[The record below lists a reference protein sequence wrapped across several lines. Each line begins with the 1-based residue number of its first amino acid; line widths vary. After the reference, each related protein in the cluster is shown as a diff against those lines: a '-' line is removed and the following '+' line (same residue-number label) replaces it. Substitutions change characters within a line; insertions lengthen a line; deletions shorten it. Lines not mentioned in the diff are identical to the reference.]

1 MNRSFYFASMVICLV
16 YGMVAQKYQWFPSPQ
31 LHFMVKQAKLALG
44 EVSGRNDW
52 YYVDAKD
59 RKLVEHYAP
68 AKVQPGLTL
77 VTGIGEDHQLGI
89 KVIDFDGAVVHQWLV
104 DWYDI
109 WPDAT
114 HVPEHLIPK
123 GKPGTHIHG
132 SRLMDNGDIVFN
144 FENIGLIRLDA
155 CANVVFKKPFLSHHS
170 INVDDNGDFW
180 LPTQV
185 FHDKK
190 LKAFPNVKPQF
201 KDDTISHISKDGEL
215 ISQVSVMQLLHDNGY
230 DGLLYMSTLSSRK
243 PKVSGDVFHLND
255 VEVFPGHLAEGV
267 FKHGDVMV
275 SLRNNNT
282 VFVYDPKTLK
292 IRYLTSGKFVRQH
305 DPDFIDGNSFSVYD
319 NNHIASKDF
328 GHNSKIVIV
337 SALDDS
343 VTSYLEDDDN
353 LPFFSNIMGKHQ
365 WLDNGNLL
373 IVESMNGRTFEVTPD
388 KQRVWQYNNL
398 IAQKGLAGIME
409 GSQRLNRQFDRA
421 FFEAQTAKC
430 QSR

>member
-1 MNRSFYFASMVICLV
+1 MNRSFYFASVVICLV
-16 YGMVAQKYQWFPSPQ
+16 YGMAAQKYRWFPAPQ

-52 YYVDAKD
+52 YYVDAKG
-59 RKLVEHYAP
+59 RKLVEDYVP
-68 AKVQPGLTL
+68 EKVQPGLTL
-77 VTGIGEDHQLGI
+77 ITGIGEDHQLAI
-89 KVIDFDGAVVHQWLV
+89 KVIDFDGSVVHQWAI
-104 DWYDI
+104 DWFDI

-114 HVPEHLIPK
+114 HVPEHLVPK

-144 FENIGLIRLDA
+144 FENIGLIRLDS
-155 CANVVFKKPFLSHHS
+155 CGNEVFKRPYLSHHS
-170 INVDDNGDFW
+170 INIDDNGDFW

-190 LKAFPNVKPQF
+190 LKGFPNFTPKF

-243 PKVSGDVFHLND
+243 PSVSGDVFHLND
-255 VEVFPGHLAEGV
+255 VEVFPSHLAEGV

-305 DPDFIDGNSFSVYD
+305 DPDFIDGNRFSVYD

-328 GHNSKIVIV
+328 GHSSKIVIV

-343 VTSYLEDDDN
+343 VTRYFQEADN

-365 WLDNGNLL
+365 WLENGNLL

-398 IAQKGLAGIME
+398 IAQKGVAGIME
-409 GSQRLNRQFDRA
+409 GSQRLPRQFDRA
-421 FFEAQTAKC
+421 FFEAKIAAC
-430 QSR
+430 QNR